1 MNTYLEILR
10 LINEYRTG
18 KTFVPIAEIKLRTE
32 TIFNASGTID
42 VVTDILIDRVS
53 ILSMAARLDLN
64 VVLSNTAPE
73 TDSVLSAYHQCLI
86 RLYRAILQDGFYKIH
101 QDFNIRAKL

>member
-32 TIFNASGTID
+32 TIFNHSGTID
-42 VVTDILIDRVS
+42 IVTDILIDRVS
-53 ILSMAARLDLN
+53 VLAMAARLDLN
-64 VVLSNTAPE
+64 VVLMSTVPE
-73 TDSVLSAYHQCLI
+73 TDSVMSAYHQCLI
-86 RLYRAILQDGFYKIH
+86 RLYRAILQDGCYKIH
-101 QDFNIRAKL
+101 QDFNIQTKA